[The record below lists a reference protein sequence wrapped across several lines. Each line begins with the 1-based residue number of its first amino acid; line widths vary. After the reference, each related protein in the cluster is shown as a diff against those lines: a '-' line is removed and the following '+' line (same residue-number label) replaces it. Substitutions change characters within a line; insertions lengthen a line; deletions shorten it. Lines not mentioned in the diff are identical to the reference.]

1 MQFEDLRD
9 RLSYLGANEVGMVE
23 RAYRVAE
30 RAHQGQLRLS
40 GEPYITHPLAVAGLL
55 ADLHLDSDALAAALL
70 HDVVEDTL
78 VGSDQ
83 IGVEFGDTVEK
94 LVAGVTKLGRIKL
107 HSQAQVQAENIRKML
122 VAMAEDLRVVLIK
135 LADRMHN
142 MRTIAALPE
151 ERQRRIAQETIDI
164 YAPLAHRLGIWQMKA
179 ELEDLCFSVLDRDN
193 YERVRQEVHL
203 RRRQR
208 VLVLEQACDR
218 LALELAEAGIAAEV
232 VGRPKNLTSIF
243 RKMQQG
249 GKTIREIYDLVALR
263 VICADIQ
270 GCYGALGVV
279 HSLWKPIPG
288 RFKDYIAM
296 PKGNGYQSL
305 HTTVVGAGGEP
316 VEIQIRTAEMHRT
329 AEEGIA
335 AHWHYKE
342 GTRSDQRLDEGF
354 SWLRSLLEWQK
365 EVLDAE
371 RFVEHVRLE
380 VFQDEVFVFTP
391 KGDVLSLPAGATA
404 IDFAYRIHT
413 DVGHRCLGA
422 KINSRMVSLD
432 HLLQN
437 GDIVEILTTR
447 SERHGPSRDWLNF
460 AKTSSAREKI
470 RQWFKRERREEN
482 VARGRE
488 LLDRELRRM
497 RGIQLNTVP
506 QQRLV
511 ELAREFRIPD
521 LTDFFAAVG
530 YGEVAARTV
539 VLKWASREE
548 SGVSAPV
555 QTSAIPVVSRAA
567 PSGGV
572 RVAGLN
578 DLMTNVAR
586 CCKPV
591 PGEPIQGYVTRGR
604 GVSVH
609 RDDCVNIRHA
619 TDPQRIVAVEWD
631 EGSRQV
637 YPVRLRIE
645 ARDRTGLLRDVAIAI
660 AESKVNLSG
669 AAVEVD
675 ATQAAVI
682 SAVVD
687 ISSLTELSRLL
698 ERLEGVRDVQ
708 QVMREVS

>member
-1 MQFEDLRD
+1 
-9 RLSYLGANEVGMVE
+9 
-23 RAYRVAE
+23 
-30 RAHQGQLRLS
+30 
-40 GEPYITHPLAVAGLL
+40 
-55 ADLHLDSDALAAALL
+55 
-70 HDVVEDTL
+70 
-78 VGSDQ
+78 
-83 IGVEFGDTVEK
+83 
-94 LVAGVTKLGRIKL
+94 
-107 HSQAQVQAENIRKML
+107 
-122 VAMAEDLRVVLIK
+122 
-135 LADRMHN
+135 
-142 MRTIAALPE
+142 
-151 ERQRRIAQETIDI
+151 ETMDI
-164 YAPLAHRLGIWQMKA
+164 YAPLAHRLGIWQMKG
-179 ELEDLCFSVLDRDN
+179 ELEDLCFSVLDQDN
-193 YERVRQEVHL
+193 YERVRQEVQL

-208 VLVLEQACDR
+208 EVVLEQAR
-218 LALELAEAGIAAEV
+218 QHLLAELAEAGISAEV

-263 VICADIQ
+263 VVCDDIR

-305 HTTVVGAGGEP
+305 HTTVVGEGGEP
-316 VEIQIRTAEMHRT
+316 VEIQIRTHEMHRT

-342 GTRSDQRLDEGF
+342 GTRSNQRLDEGF

-371 RFVEHVRLE
+371 RFVEHVRLD

-422 KINSRMVSLD
+422 KVNSRMVSLD
-432 HLLQN
+432 YLLQN

-497 RGIQLNTVP
+497 RGVQLGTVP
-506 QQRLV
+506 QQRLL
-511 ELAREFRIPD
+511 ELAKEFRIPD
-521 LTDFFAAVG
+521 LTDFFAAIG
-530 YGEVAARTV
+530 YGEVAARSV
-539 VLKWASREE
+539 VLKWAAREE
-548 SGVSAPV
+548 AASGAAAPAR
-555 QTSAIPVVSRAA
+555 TSTIPLTSRSTTS

-572 RVAGLN
+572 RVAGLD
-578 DLMTNVAR
+578 DLMTNIAR

-591 PGEPIQGYVTRGR
+591 PGEPIRGYVTRGR
-604 GVSVH
+604 GVTVH
-609 RDDCVNIRHA
+609 REDCVNIRHA
-619 TDPQRIVAVEWD
+619 TDPQRIVEAEWD
-631 EGSRQV
+631 EGSRDV

-675 ATQAAVI
+675 GAQAAVI

-687 ISSLTELSRLL
+687 ITSLTELSRLL

-708 QVMREVS
+708 QVVREVG

>member
-1 MQFEDLRD
+1 
-9 RLSYLGANEVGMVE
+9 
-23 RAYRVAE
+23 
-30 RAHQGQLRLS
+30 
-40 GEPYITHPLAVAGLL
+40 
-55 ADLHLDSDALAAALL
+55 
-70 HDVVEDTL
+70 
-78 VGSDQ
+78 
-83 IGVEFGDTVEK
+83 
-94 LVAGVTKLGRIKL
+94 
-107 HSQAQVQAENIRKML
+107 
-122 VAMAEDLRVVLIK
+122 
-135 LADRMHN
+135 
-142 MRTIAALPE
+142 
-151 ERQRRIAQETIDI
+151 
-164 YAPLAHRLGIWQMKA
+164 
-179 ELEDLCFSVLDRDN
+179 
-193 YERVRQEVHL
+193 
-203 RRRQR
+203 
-208 VLVLEQACDR
+208 
-218 LALELAEAGIAAEV
+218 
-232 VGRPKNLTSIF
+232 
-243 RKMQQG
+243 MQQG

-263 VICADIQ
+263 VVCDDIR

-305 HTTVVGAGGEP
+305 HTTVVGEGGEP
-316 VEIQIRTAEMHRT
+316 VEIQIRTYEMHRT

-342 GTRSDQRLDEGF
+342 GTRSNQRLDEGF

-371 RFVEHVRLE
+371 RFVEHVRLD

-422 KINSRMVSLD
+422 KVNSRMVSLD
-432 HLLQN
+432 YVLQN

-497 RGIQLNTVP
+497 RGVQLGTVP
-506 QQRLV
+506 QQRLL
-511 ELAREFRIPD
+511 ELAKEFRIPD

-530 YGEVAARTV
+530 YGEVAARSV
-539 VLKWASREE
+539 VLKWAAREE
-548 SGVSAPV
+548 AASNAAAPALASTIPL
-555 QTSAIPVVSRAA
+555 TSRSSTS

-572 RVAGLN
+572 RVAGLG
-578 DLMTNVAR
+578 DLLTNIAR

-591 PGEPIQGYVTRGR
+591 PGEPIRGYVTRGR
-604 GVSVH
+604 GVTVH
-609 RDDCVNIRHA
+609 REDCVNIRHA
-619 TDPQRIVAVEWD
+619 TDPQRIVEAEWD
-631 EGSRQV
+631 EGSREV

-675 ATQAAVI
+675 GAQAAVI

-687 ISSLTELSRLL
+687 ITSLTELSRLL

-708 QVMREVS
+708 QVVREVG

>member
-1 MQFEDLRD
+1 EL
-9 RLSYLGANEVGMVE
+9 
-23 RAYRVAE
+23 
-30 RAHQGQLRLS
+30 AHEGQLRLS
-40 GEPYITHPLAVAGLL
+40 GEPYITHPLAVAVLL
-55 ADLHLDSDALAAALL
+55 ADLHLDADALAAALL
-70 HDVVEDTL
+70 HDVVEDTPIEAE
-78 VGSDQ
+78 Q
-83 IGVEFGDTVEK
+83 IREEFGATVEK
-94 LVAGVTKLGRIKL
+94 LVSGVTKLGRIKL

-122 VAMAEDLRVVLIK
+122 IAMAEDLRVVLIK

-151 ERQRRIAQETIDI
+151 DRQRRIAQETMDI

-179 ELEDLCFSVLDRDN
+179 ELEDLAFSVLDHDN

-208 VLVLEQACDR
+208 LQVLERACQR
-218 LALELAEAGIAAEV
+218 LETELAEMGVQAAV
-232 VGRPKNLTSIF
+232 AGRPKNLSSIF

-263 VICADIQ
+263 VICEDIR

-279 HSLWKPIPG
+279 HSVWKPIPG

-305 HTTVVGAGGEP
+305 HTTVVGEGGEP
-316 VEIQIRTAEMHRT
+316 VEIQIRTGDMHRT

-342 GTRSDQRLDEGF
+342 GTRSNQRLDEGF

-371 RFVEHVRLE
+371 RFVEHVRLD

-422 KINSRMVSLD
+422 KINSRMVALD
-432 HLLQN
+432 YLLQN

-482 VARGRE
+482 VPRGRE

-497 RGIQLNTVP
+497 RGIQLSTIP
-506 QQRLV
+506 QARLL

-521 LTDFFAAVG
+521 LTDFFAAIG

-539 VLKWASREE
+539 VLKFSAREE
-548 SGVSAPV
+548 AGATVSAPEPAG
-555 QTSAIPVVSRAA
+555 AIPLISRAA

-572 RVAGLN
+572 TVAGLG
-578 DLMTNVAR
+578 DLMTNIAR

-591 PGEPIQGYVTRGR
+591 PGEPIRGYVTRGR
-604 GVSVH
+604 GVTVH
-609 RDDCVNIRHA
+609 REDCVNIRHA
-619 TDPQRIVAVEWD
+619 TDPQRIVKVEWD

-675 ATQAAVI
+675 GGQAAVI

-687 ISSLTELSRLL
+687 IASLTELSRLL

-708 QVMREVS
+708 QVVREAG

>member
-1 MQFEDLRD
+1 E
-9 RLSYLGANEVGMVE
+9 
-23 RAYRVAE
+23 
-30 RAHQGQLRLS
+30 
-40 GEPYITHPLAVAGLL
+40 
-55 ADLHLDSDALAAALL
+55 
-70 HDVVEDTL
+70 
-78 VGSDQ
+78 
-83 IGVEFGDTVEK
+83 
-94 LVAGVTKLGRIKL
+94 
-107 HSQAQVQAENIRKML
+107 
-122 VAMAEDLRVVLIK
+122 
-135 LADRMHN
+135 
-142 MRTIAALPE
+142 
-151 ERQRRIAQETIDI
+151 
-164 YAPLAHRLGIWQMKA
+164 
-179 ELEDLCFSVLDRDN
+179 
-193 YERVRQEVHL
+193 
-203 RRRQR
+203 
-208 VLVLEQACDR
+208 
-218 LALELAEAGIAAEV
+218 IAAEV
-232 VGRPKNLTSIF
+232 AGRPKNLTSIF

-249 GKTIREIYDLVALR
+249 GKSISEIYDLVALR
-263 VICADIQ
+263 VICEDIR

-288 RFKDYIAM
+288 RFKDYVAM

-305 HTTVVGAGGEP
+305 HTTVVGGGGEP

-342 GTRSDQRLDEGF
+342 GTRSDERLDQGF

-371 RFVEHVRLE
+371 RFVEHVKLD
-380 VFQDEVFVFTP
+380 VFRDEVFVFTP
-391 KGDVLSLPAGATA
+391 KGDVLSLPAESTA

-413 DVGHRCLGA
+413 DVGHRCQGA
-422 KINSRMVSLD
+422 KVNSRMVPLD
-432 HLLQN
+432 YRLQN

-482 VARGRE
+482 VTRGRE

-497 RGIQLNTVP
+497 RGVPLNSLP
-506 QQRLV
+506 QARMA

-521 LTDFFAAVG
+521 LTDFLAAIG
-530 YGEVAARTV
+530 YGEIGARSV
-539 VLKWASREE
+539 VLRWAAGEE
-548 SGVSAPV
+548 PADGGAPTV
-555 QTSAIPVVSRAA
+555 PPTIPLVSRPT

-572 RVAGLN
+572 RVAGLG
-578 DLMTNVAR
+578 DLLTNIAR

-591 PGEPIQGYVTRGR
+591 PGEPIRGYVTRGR

-609 RDDCVNIRHA
+609 RANCINVLHA
-619 TDPQRIVAVEWD
+619 ADPKRVVEVDWD
-631 EGSRQV
+631 ESNRQV

-669 AAVEVD
+669 AAVEIEGG
-675 ATQAAVI
+675 QAAVI

-687 ISSLTELSRLL
+687 IGSLTELSRLL
-698 ERLEGVRDVQ
+698 ERLEGVRDVT
-708 QVMREVS
+708 QVMREAG